1 MFYHITTRWL
11 PALAFLIGAAVTTG
25 SPAWA
30 QHHGGHGGGHGGH
43 HYGGH
48 GFGHGFGGF
57 GHYGFGHHYAPY
69 YYGGYYGLG
78 YGSYG
83 YNSWPYSYTPRV
95 YSYSGP
101 PAMYVNPPNGTPSAY
116 GPASAAIY
124 DATAAGLNDQR
135 RAESAFRTH
144 HYEEALDWGKR
155 AAKEMPR
162 DGRVFLLL
170 SQIHLAVGEYR
181 DAAGAVRLGMS
192 LLPQA
197 DWGYVVKNF
206 RSYYH
211 DADYVAQVRRLER
224 FIAENPNHADSY
236 FLLGY
241 HWTFLGHP
249 NAANR
254 ELSKAAELNP
264 RDEWANRL
272 LEFVNGE
279 MPRPRPG
286 SSESVRTTRPGEP
299 TGTSEPSRS
308 VDASVEYPPPQQFEK
323 PLKPGGPSAA
333 EHKHEEKS
341 K

>member
-1 MFYHITTRWL
+1 MFYHIATRWL
-11 PALAFLIGAAVTTG
+11 SALVFLIGVAASGMPV
-25 SPAWA
+25 WA
-30 QHHGGHGGGHGGH
+30 QHHGHGGHGGH

-48 GFGHGFGGF
+48 SFGHGFGGF
-57 GHYGFGHHYAPY
+57 GHHGFGHHYSPF

-83 YNSWPYSYTPRV
+83 YNSWPQSYTPRV

-101 PAMYVNPPNGTPSAY
+101 PTVYVAPPTAGTPNSY
-116 GPASAAIY
+116 GATSPPI
-124 DATAAGLNDQR
+124 DATATGLSYKS

-144 HYEEALDWGKR
+144 HYEEAVDWAKR

-162 DGRVFLLL
+162 NGRAFLLL

-181 DAAGAVRLGMS
+181 DAAGAARLGMS
-192 LLPQA
+192 LLPIE

-224 FIAENPNHADSY
+224 FIAENPEHADSR

-241 HWTFLGHP
+241 HWVFLGHP

-254 ELSKAAELNP
+254 ELTKAAELNP
-264 RDEWANRL
+264 RDEWATRL
-272 LEFVNGE
+272 LEVVDGPVPQ
-279 MPRPRPG
+279 PRPAP
-286 SSESVRTTRPGEP
+286 SESVRGTTG
-299 TGTSEPSRS
+299 GSGSSRS
-308 VDASVEYPPPQQFEK
+308 VDASVEYPPPQEFDK
-323 PLKPGGPSAA
+323 PLQPGGPGAA
-333 EHKHEEKS
+333 DHKHHEEK